1 LSPEVI
7 IGIVEGKVKTIPS
20 AVRGARSR
28 PLIAVVG
35 ATATGKSEVAVA
47 LAEAVKGEVV
57 SADAYQVYRGLDI
70 GTAKAGPDLRARV
83 PHHLLDIVDPGDQL
97 TLARFLDAAH
107 AALDDVW
114 SRGKLP
120 ILAGGSGQYVWAL
133 LEGWNVP
140 RVPPDAKLRAELE
153 ALAAHEGNA
162 ALVARLAE
170 VDPEAAARLDPEN
183 PRRLVRA
190 IEVVLREGRPLAAC
204 QTRSPID
211 AAVLILGLRLSRDE
225 LYARLDAR
233 TDAMYAAGFVAEV
246 RRLRDEGR
254 GETAA
259 VRGGVGYK
267 EVSQYLDGEF
277 DLEEAVRRHK
287 NANHRL
293 VRRQH
298 AWFKQTDPRITWV
311 GAGPDAARCC
321 VDLARQWLKS
331 HDA

>member
-1 LSPEVI
+1 ML
-7 IGIVEGKVKTIPS
+7 K
-20 AVRGARSR
+20 R

-35 ATATGKSEVAVA
+35 ATATGKSDAAVA
-47 LAEAVKGEVV
+47 IAMALNGEVV

-70 GTAKAGPDLRARV
+70 GTAKAGAELRSRV
-83 PHHLLDIVDPGDQL
+83 SHHLLDIVDPGNQL

-107 AALDDVW
+107 GALEDVW
-114 SRGKLP
+114 ARDKLP
-120 ILAGGSGQYVWAL
+120 VVTGGSGQYVWAL

-140 RVPPDAKLRAELE
+140 RVPPDTALRAELE
-153 ALAAHEGNA
+153 DLAAREGKA
-162 ALVARLAE
+162 ALVARLAA
-170 VDPEAAARLDPEN
+170 VDPEAARRLDPEN

-211 AAVLILGLRLSRDE
+211 ADVHILGLSLPRDE
-225 LYARLDAR
+225 LYTSLDAR
-233 TDAMYAAGFVAEV
+233 TDAMYAAGFVDEV
-246 RRLRDEGR
+246 RRLRDEGH
-254 GETAA
+254 GETAS
-259 VRGGVGYK
+259 VRGGVGFK

-298 AWFKQTDPRITWV
+298 AWFKESDPRITWV
-311 GAGPDAARCC
+311 DSGADAAQRC
-321 VDLARQWLKS
+321 VELARQWLES
-331 HDA
+331 RDA

>member
-1 LSPEVI
+1 VSQGRALN
-7 IGIVEGKVKTIPS
+7 
-20 AVRGARSR
+20 RR

-35 ATATGKSEVAVA
+35 ATATGKSDAAVA
-47 LAEAVKGEVV
+47 LAEALGGEVI

-70 GTAKAGPDLRARV
+70 GTAKAGLDLRARV
-83 PHHLLDIVDPGDQL
+83 PHHLLDIADPGDQL
-97 TLARFLDAAH
+97 TLARFLDAAN
-107 AALDDVW
+107 AALEEVW
-114 SRGKLP
+114 SRGRLP
-120 ILAGGSGQYVWAL
+120 VLAGGSGQYVWAL

-153 ALAAHEGNA
+153 ALAAREGNA

-170 VDPEAAARLDPEN
+170 VDPEAAARLDPDN

-211 AAVLILGLRLSRDE
+211 ADVLILGLRLPRDD

-233 TDAMYAAGFVAEV
+233 TDAMYAAGFVDEV
-246 RRLRDEGR
+246 LRLRAGGF

-277 DLEEAVRRHK
+277 DIEEAVRRHK

-298 AWFKQTDPRITWV
+298 AWFKQTDPRIGWV
-311 GAGPDAARCC
+311 EAGPEAAQRC
-321 VDLARQWLKS
+321 VELARGWLAGRS
-331 HDA
+331 AG

>member
-1 LSPEVI
+1 MA
-7 IGIVEGKVKTIPS
+7 K
-20 AVRGARSR
+20 R

-35 ATATGKSEVAVA
+35 ATATGKSAAAAA
-47 LAEAVKGEVV
+47 LAEALDGEVV

-70 GTAKAGPDLRARV
+70 GTAKAEPDLRARV
-83 PHHLLDIVDPGDQL
+83 PHHLLDIADPTDQL

-107 AALDDVW
+107 DALEDVW

-120 ILAGGSGQYVWAL
+120 VLAGGSGQYVWAL

-140 RVPPDAKLRAELE
+140 RVPPDAELRAELE
-153 ALAAHEGNA
+153 ALAATAGNA
-162 ALVARLAE
+162 ALLARLAE
-170 VDPEAAARLDPEN
+170 VDPEAAVRLDPEN

-190 IEVVLREGRPLAAC
+190 IEVVVREGRPLAAC

-211 AAVLILGLRLSRDE
+211 ADVFILGLRLQREE
-225 LYARLDAR
+225 LFARLDAR
-233 TDAMYAAGFVAEV
+233 TDAMYAAGFLDEV

-254 GETAA
+254 GATAA

-267 EVSQYLDGEF
+267 EVSQHLDGQF

-293 VRRQH
+293 VRRQD
-298 AWFKQTDPRITWV
+298 AWFKPADPRITWV
-311 GAGPDAARCC
+311 NAASDAASRC
-321 VDLARQWLKS
+321 VDLARQWLQ
-331 HDA
+331 ANR

>member
-1 LSPEVI
+1 
-7 IGIVEGKVKTIPS
+7 
-20 AVRGARSR
+20 VRS

-35 ATATGKSEVAVA
+35 ATATGKSDAAVA
-47 LAEAVKGEVV
+47 LAGALDGEIV

-70 GTAKAGPDLRARV
+70 GTAKVGPELRARA
-83 PHHLLDIVDPGDQL
+83 PHHLIDIAGTEDQL

-120 ILAGGSGQYVWAL
+120 VLAGGSGQYVWAL

-140 RVPPDAKLRAELE
+140 RVPPDLELRAEL
-153 ALAAHEGNA
+153 ADLAAREGNA
-162 ALVARLAE
+162 ALVARLAA
-170 VDPEAAARLDPEN
+170 VDPEAAGRLDPEN

-190 IEVVLREGRPLAAC
+190 IEVVVREGRPLAAC

-211 AAVLILGLRLSRDE
+211 ADVLILGLRLPRDE
-225 LYARLDAR
+225 LYERLDAR
-233 TDAMYAAGFVAEV
+233 TDAMYAAGFVDEV

-254 GETAA
+254 GDTSP

-267 EVSQYLDGEF
+267 EVSQHLDGEF

-293 VRRQH
+293 VRRQN
-298 AWFKQTDPRITWV
+298 AWFKETDPRIAWV
-311 GAGPDAARCC
+311 DAGPDATARC
-321 VDLARQWLKS
+321 VAMGREWLASRGGPS
-331 HDA
+331 